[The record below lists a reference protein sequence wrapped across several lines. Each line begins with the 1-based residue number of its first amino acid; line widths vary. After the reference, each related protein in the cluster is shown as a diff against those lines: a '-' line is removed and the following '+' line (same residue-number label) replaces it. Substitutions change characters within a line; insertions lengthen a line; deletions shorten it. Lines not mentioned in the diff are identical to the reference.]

1 MYPQFWG
8 YVHVASWIMR
18 DYNFLKKISPTRV
31 YVPYGTFLVSILAE
45 RVGFEPTYRLITDNS
60 ISSRARYGLF
70 ATFPQTCVVH
80 EDRPAGKPF
89 FRGPAADGRPR
100 AVSRRRC
107 SKAPVRYRRS
117 QTQQN
122 AVRLTSIQPGSS
134 RRVRSGAESSCAAA
148 DSPPRAEKKKTRFQK
163 ADPFSNVLQIGAVS
177 RRNAAA
183 AALRAEVCGARPCR
197 RAAAL

>member
-1 MYPQFWG
+1 M
-8 YVHVASWIMR
+8 
-18 DYNFLKKISPTRV
+18 
-31 YVPYGTFLVSILAE
+31 AE

-89 FRGPAADGRPR
+89 FRAPAADGRPR
-100 AVSRRRC
+100 AASRADAAKRR
-107 SKAPVRYRRS
+107 APHEHSVLRAAPPRPVGRKS
-117 QTQQN
+117 RFRP
-122 AVRLTSIQPGSS
+122 AV
-134 RRVRSGAESSCAAA
+134 
-148 DSPPRAEKKKTRFQK
+148 SPPRTEKKKTRFQK
-163 ADPFSNVLQIGAVS
+163 ADPFSNVLQIDAGF

>member
-1 MYPQFWG
+1 M
-8 YVHVASWIMR
+8 
-18 DYNFLKKISPTRV
+18 
-31 YVPYGTFLVSILAE
+31 AE

-100 AVSRRRC
+100 AASRADAAKRH
-107 SKAPVRYRRS
+107 APHEHSVLR
-117 QTQQN
+117 
-122 AVRLTSIQPGSS
+122 AA
-134 RRVRSGAESSCAAA
+134 RRVRSAQKPL
-148 DSPPRAEKKKTRFQK
+148 PPCGSVTLRRKKKTRFKK
-163 ADPFSNVLQIGAVS
+163 ADPFSNVLQSGAGV

-183 AALRAEVCGARPCR
+183 AALRAEVCDARPCR

>member
-1 MYPQFWG
+1 M
-8 YVHVASWIMR
+8 
-18 DYNFLKKISPTRV
+18 
-31 YVPYGTFLVSILAE
+31 AE

-89 FRGPAADGRPR
+89 FRGPAADDRSR

-107 SKAPVRYRRS
+107 SKAPVRCRRS

-122 AVRLTSIQPGSS
+122 AVRLTSIQPFGQP

-163 ADPFSNVLQIGAVS
+163 ADPFSNVLQSGAGG
-177 RRNAAA
+177 R
-183 AALRAEVCGARPCR
+183 
-197 RAAAL
+197 